1 MFPIKLAYDTL
12 LPQLLAFF
20 WICLSDTAG
29 FHPANVCAPQAALC
43 PPTGQ
48 HQENQ
53 ASVRARWKDR
63 AQGGTRCT
71 LTGSEPWLCHTLW
84 SRSPS
89 AHTRPGGTQ
98 QQHRAQQQHHALT
111 PRPHTV
117 PSHCARPCHA
127 LTPCP
132 HTAPSHHAL
141 TPRPHTTPSHR
152 TWPHCALTLRPHTA
166 PSHRALTP
174 CPAPPHPHTMPSH
187 CALPRHPPT
196 APGPAVPVGGTQALK
211 RRGWAGRKFRIARG
225 RSLRSGNSL

>member
-53 ASVRARWKDR
+53 VSVRARWKDR

-71 LTGSEPWLCHTLW
+71 LTGSEPWLCHTLR

-89 AHTRPGGTQ
+89 AHTGPGGTQQ

-111 PRPHTV
+111 PRPHTMSG
-117 PSHCARPCHA
+117 P
-127 LTPCP
+127 
-132 HTAPSHHAL
+132 
-141 TPRPHTTPSHR
+141 TT
-152 TWPHCALTLRPHTA
+152 

-174 CPAPPHPHTMPSH
+174 RPAPPRPHAVPSH
-187 CALPRHPPT
+187 CVLTPCPHT
-196 APGPAVPVGGTQALK
+196 VP
-211 RRGWAGRKFRIARG
+211 
-225 RSLRSGNSL
+225 SH

>member
-1 MFPIKLAYDTL
+1 MEPTAAAAWPMFPIKLAYDTL

-71 LTGSEPWLCHTLW
+71 LTSSEPWLCRTLR

-89 AHTRPGGTQ
+89 AHTGPGGTQ

-111 PRPHTV
+111 PRPHTMSG
-117 PSHCARPCHA
+117 PA
-127 LTPCP
+127 T
-132 HTAPSHHAL
+132 
-141 TPRPHTTPSHR
+141 
-152 TWPHCALTLRPHTA
+152 
-166 PSHRALTP
+166 PSHRALTL
-174 CPAPPHPHTMPSH
+174 CPAPLCPH
-187 CALPRHPPT
+187 T
-196 APGPAVPVGGTQALK
+196 APGPD
-211 RRGWAGRKFRIARG
+211 RK
-225 RSLRSGNSL
+225 SVV